1 VPSYLV
7 ESYVPRVRV
16 GEIDGLWVGV
26 VGSIQRCLLIG
37 IVAMGLWVSPASAF
51 AQAGPDL
58 VVSRVFVTGGAHPYL
73 LVDAFGNTQPF
84 QVHVT
89 TKNVGH
95 ATAGPSETKVVLL
108 GVSPNH
114 TTASVLVPVGRLD
127 PRGTDTSIVRI
138 GAHPGFKLGFVSL
151 YTNADAKNTVPE
163 SNKRNNLRKWREI
176 PVLARRWLIY
186 MFKTHQVS
194 SFSNTDLLDRTMTGS
209 SRFQFTRF
217 DASTDSFVYSATAKL
232 IETVQ
237 GTVGGCTAMGQGMA
251 AQNPWPLP
259 SELRIRGDLTSY
271 SAMIDTTNEPPFTIT
286 DSCGGMP
293 TFKFISLDTE
303 SGSGPVNSMHPSD
316 DELTGSGSIGSF
328 LKTDWSWDF
337 LAGVP

>member
-1 VPSYLV
+1 MWRFFRWTRSAVSHV
-7 ESYVPRVRV
+7 QRV
-16 GEIDGLWVGV
+16 GVAGPM
-26 VGSIQRCLLIG
+26 QRCLLTG
-37 IVAMGLWVSPASAF
+37 TLAMGLWVLPASAF
-51 AQAGPDL
+51 AKAGPDL

-95 ATAGPSETKVVLL
+95 ATAGPSETKVTLL

-114 TTASVLVPVGRLD
+114 TTATVSVPVGRLG
-127 PRGTDTSIVRI
+127 PRGTDTTIVPI

-151 YTNADAKNTVPE
+151 YTHADAKNAVPE
-163 SNKRNNLRKWREI
+163 SNERNNLRKWREI

-194 SFSNTDLLDRTMTGS
+194 SLSNTDVLDRTMTGPS
-209 SRFQFTRF
+209 QFRFTRF
-217 DASTDSFVYSATAKL
+217 DASTDSFVYSANAKL

-237 GTVGGCTAMGQGMA
+237 VTAGGCTAMGQGMA
-251 AQNPWPLP
+251 TQNPWPLP
-259 SELRIRGDLTSY
+259 SELRIRGDLTGY

-293 TFKFISLDTE
+293 TFRFINLETE
-303 SGSGPVNSMHPSD
+303 SGSGPVNSMRPSA
-316 DELTGSGSIGSF
+316 DELKDSGSIGSF
-328 LKTDWSWDF
+328 LKTDWTWDF
-337 LAGVP
+337 IAGVP